1 MAALHAKNMTCKFHA
16 SNFSNRFFMIPFS
29 IYRQLLIYI
38 DYLTGRDI
46 YSLLFL
52 RITR

>member
-1 MAALHAKNMTCKFHA
+1 MAALNMTCKFHT
-16 SNFSNRFFMIPFS
+16 SYFSNRFFMIPFS

-38 DYLTGRDI
+38 DYLTRRDI

-52 RITR
+52 RDNR